1 MREYRWDEGR
11 YLCDYHNWFMLL
23 DIPKLARED
32 TGEYVMLQPP
42 KWVTISGLHTVPEV
56 ECKIYFV
63 PEANIYIAIGE
74 KANGFH
80 DVLFYDLISADYECR
95 RRYPDVY
102 WDDEED

>member
-42 KWVTISGLHTVPEV
+42 K
-56 ECKIYFV
+56 
-63 PEANIYIAIGE
+63 
-74 KANGFH
+74 
-80 DVLFYDLISADYECR
+80 
-95 RRYPDVY
+95 
-102 WDDEED
+102 